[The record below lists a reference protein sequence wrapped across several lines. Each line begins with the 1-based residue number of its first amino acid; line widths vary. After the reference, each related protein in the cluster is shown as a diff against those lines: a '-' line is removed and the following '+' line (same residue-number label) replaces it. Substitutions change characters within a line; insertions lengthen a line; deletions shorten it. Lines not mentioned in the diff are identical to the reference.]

1 MKTKNELSEDLCNYC
16 PLATDKRKVYSVH
29 GGCVAGCEGSEC
41 DVAYENYVESI
52 TNNPLQCGE
61 DNKIN

>member
-16 PLATDKRKVYSVH
+16 PLATDKRKVYSVP

-41 DVAYENYVESI
+41 DVAYENYVEDK
-52 TNNPLQCGE
+52 LQE
-61 DNKIN
+61 AEQ